1 MELDQFRDVDLVI
14 DYANYSFIEKQFV
27 SQGDYKGRTLTV
39 QVTNNGVVGEVP
51 GLMLSLNWH
60 NEANGLTDL
69 SAFSVLDKANS
80 IYRIEYP
87 QHMMTPGRVVA
98 SIQVIQ
104 DGKVTNLKQF
114 ELTVQKLAGEPVGIV
129 DRAEFSALVAVL
141 ADANEFRTDI
151 DVLNNNKADRNDLN
165 ATNQNVLKLETN
177 KVDKGGN
184 EQVTLEM
191 LAQDVKESMTGG
203 SVAVVGPKGVN
214 TSNIANRAVTPYKT
228 DHVKVGKNLFDPS
241 KVQVGVYYDSL
252 TGEKISNQ
260 SYSTIELDVNA
271 GQYLMFQTGE
281 TLRPFRHIAS
291 YDASD
296 NFIAEKSFNNR
307 GSSTAPWQIP
317 AGVATIRASFVAG
330 YLDIL
335 PYAFY
340 GQSQSEYVPFG
351 FTLRED
357 ISLSDKKISEIGE
370 SEFNGEK
377 LIADKSIPLA
387 KLSSVETGKNIFDK
401 ENYNSGYVEKNGT
414 IVANALLYYTAK
426 IPISLNQSVSVLG
439 RGNKSVHMRK
449 ICAYDKDGNA
459 LSAYGFDKTP
469 DVEFKSTYTNTTPDV
484 THIVVSFS
492 NNMANLGACLPEDL
506 MISYG
511 TVPTNFE
518 EYMLVFAG
526 VGLSEKQ
533 IAQVGVSNNLKGKV
547 IKNAGDSIAAGDGNA
562 NKGYA
567 EIFAEMFGCNCI
579 DYAKGGATITKAL
592 NPTNNICS
600 QIDTIMSDGGSEPD
614 FLLVNGRTND
624 MNSTYVDTFALG
636 TITSGYD
643 TTNLNYDLST
653 FTGSLEYIFAKVRQS
668 WGSVKILF
676 VSVHKM
682 GSRDLVKQETLHNRT
697 LEVCKKW
704 SIDVVNVYDEGELNT
719 NLPSMYKYSNPTEA
733 NPLGDKT
740 HPNQA
745 GYEYAYIPLLKN
757 VIDKHLI

>member
-14 DYANYSFIEKQFV
+14 DRANDSFVQKQFV

-39 QVTNNGVVGEVP
+39 QVTNNGSVGEVP
-51 GLMLSLNWH
+51 GLTLNLNWH
-60 NEANGLTDL
+60 NEASGLTDL
-69 SAFSVLDKANS
+69 TAFSVINKATS
-80 IYRIEYP
+80 VFAIEYP
-87 QHMMTPGRVVA
+87 QHMMTPGKVYA
-98 SIQVIQ
+98 SIQIIQ
-104 DGKVTNLKQF
+104 DGKVTNLKEF
-114 ELTVQKLAGEPVGIV
+114 ELTVQQLAGQAVGIV
-129 DRAEFSALVAVL
+129 GKAEFSALVAIL
-141 ADANEFRTDI
+141 ADSNKFRTDI
-151 DVLNNNKADRNDLN
+151 NTLGIA
-165 ATNQNVLKLETN
+165 

-191 LAQDVKESMTGG
+191 LGQDVKESMTGG

-214 TSNIANRAVTPYKT
+214 TTNIANRAVTPYKT
-228 DHVKVGKNLFDPS
+228 DHVKVGKNLFDPN
-241 KVQVGVYYDSL
+241 KVQLGVYYDSI

-260 SYSTIELDVNA
+260 SYATIELDVIA

-291 YDASD
+291 YNSADGFNAD
-296 NFIAEKSFNNR
+296 KSFNNKD
-307 GSSTAPWQIP
+307 SSTAPWQIP
-317 AGVATIRASFVAG
+317 DGVATIRASFVVG
-330 YLDIL
+330 YLDIQ
-335 PYAFY
+335 PYIFY
-340 GQSQSEYVPFG
+340 GQSQSDYVPFG

-377 LIADKSIPLA
+377 LIADKTVPLVKISTA
-387 KLSSVETGKNIFDK
+387 ETGPNIFDK
-401 ENYNSGYVEKNGT
+401 SNYHSGYVEKNGT
-414 IVANALLYYTAK
+414 VVQNTALYYTVK
-426 IPISLNQSVSVLG
+426 IPISLNQSISVLG

-469 DVEFKSTYTNTTPDV
+469 DVEFKSTYTNATPDV

-492 NNMANLGACLPEDL
+492 NNMANYGACLPEDL

-511 TVPTNFE
+511 GIPQNFE
-518 EYMLVFAG
+518 EHYL
-526 VGLSEKQ
+526 
-533 IAQVGVSNNLKGKV
+533 V
-547 IKNAGDSIAAGDGNA
+547 IKNLGFSTEQKAQLGVNNHLSGKTIANFGDSIAAGDGNA

-567 EIFAEMFGCNCI
+567 EIFAETFGCVCT
-579 DYAKGGATITKAL
+579 DYAKGGATLTKNL
-592 NPTNNICS
+592 NPTNNICT
-600 QIDTIMSDGGSEPD
+600 QIDNTIGDGGNEPD
-614 FLLVNGRTND
+614 FVLINGRTND
-624 MNSTYVDTFALG
+624 MNSSYVDSFSLG
-636 TITSGYD
+636 TITTGYD

-653 FTGSLEYIFAKVRQS
+653 FTGSLEYIFAKIRQS
-668 WGSVKILF
+668 WGSTKIFF

-682 GSRDLVKQETLHNRT
+682 GSRDLGKQETLHNRT

-745 GYEYAYIPLLKN
+745 GYEYAYIPLLKD

>member
-1 MELDQFRDVDLVI
+1 MTMVNFNLDLAKHDNFAKAFTAR
-14 DYANYSFIEKQFV
+14 
-27 SQGDYKGRTLTV
+27 QGD
-39 QVTNNGVVGEVP
+39 
-51 GLMLSLNWH
+51 
-60 NEANGLTDL
+60 
-69 SAFSVLDKANS
+69 
-80 IYRIEYP
+80 
-87 QHMMTPGRVVA
+87 
-98 SIQVIQ
+98 
-104 DGKVTNLKQF
+104 
-114 ELTVQKLAGEPVGIV
+114 AGEQ
-129 DRAEFSALVAVL
+129 F
-141 ADANEFRTDI
+141 
-151 DVLNNNKADRNDLN
+151 
-165 ATNQNVLKLETN
+165 
-177 KVDKGGN
+177 
-184 EQVTLEM
+184 QVTLFDN
-191 LAQDVKESMTGG
+191 QVPYVTSSGDVVSLRVVTPTGKFA
-203 SVAVVGPKGVN
+203 SVAGTIVGNKVTFTLNGQITSEAGYYKRAYVVV
-214 TSNIANRAVTPYKT
+214 SNGSTLRTTQDLVFFSLGNSDINQGQADYYVAELDKLLQQLNEEFDEWLAEREQDYS
-228 DHVKVGKNLFDPS
+228 DILKVGKNLFDPS

-260 SYSTIELDVNA
+260 SYSSIELDVNA

-281 TLRPFRHIAS
+281 RLRPFRHIAS

-317 AGVATIRASFVAG
+317 AGVATIRATFVAS
-330 YLDIL
+330 YLDML

-518 EYMLVFAG
+518 EYMLVLAG

-614 FLLVNGRTND
+614 FLLINGRTND

-668 WGSVKILF
+668 WGDVKILF

-757 VIDKHLI
+757 ALGKHLA

>member
-1 MELDQFRDVDLVI
+1 MVYQRHFWNDYDESKTETQNIEDGAVVTTEKLNEMEVGIDSKSDKTYVDAMLASIAQGGPRELFYSLSALKSKYPTGAEGTYLVFDSNFPEGAHSYI
-14 DYANYSFIEKQFV
+14 WDSFDKV
-27 SQGDYKGRTLTV
+27 
-39 QVTNNGVVGEVP
+39 
-51 GLMLSLNWH
+51 W
-60 NEANGLTDL
+60 TDL
-69 SAFSVLDKANS
+69 GAYQAYVIGDK
-80 IYRIEYP
+80 
-87 QHMMTPGRVVA
+87 
-98 SIQVIQ
+98 
-104 DGKVTNLKQF
+104 
-114 ELTVQKLAGEPVGIV
+114 TV
-129 DRAEFSALVAVL
+129 
-141 ADANEFRTDI
+141 NE
-151 DVLNNNKADRNDLN
+151 
-165 ATNQNVLKLETN
+165 
-177 KVDKGGN
+177 
-184 EQVTLEM
+184 
-191 LAQDVKESMTGG
+191 
-203 SVAVVGPKGVN
+203 
-214 TSNIANRAVTPYKT
+214 YKT
-228 DHVKVGKNLFDPS
+228 TFIGLGKNMFDINRTEA
-241 KVQVGVYYDSL
+241 GVYYDAI
-252 TGEKISNQ
+252 TGEKVLNE
-260 SYSTIELDVNA
+260 SYTTITLNVKP
-271 GQYLMFQTGE
+271 GQYLMIQTGN
-281 TLRPFRHIAS
+281 TLRSFRGIAS
-291 YDASD
+291 YDSAGS
-296 NFIAEKSFNNR
+296 FLSSKSYNNPNR
-307 GSSTAPWQIP
+307 DTSPWLIPVGVSQIK
-317 AGVATIRASFVAG
+317 AYYNTG
-330 YLDIL
+330 YHDLL
-335 PYAFY
+335 PMIFY
-340 GQSQSEYVPFG
+340 GQ
-351 FTLRED
+351 TLADYEPMEFVLDPR
-357 ISLSDKKISEIGE
+357 IRLSDERIREIGE

-414 IVANALLYYTAK
+414 IVANAALYYTTK

-439 RGNKSVHMRK
+439 RGNKRVHMRK

-511 TVPTNFE
+511 AVPTNFE
-518 EYMLVFAG
+518 EYMLVLAG

-567 EIFAEMFGCNCI
+567 EIFAEMFGCVCT

-614 FLLVNGRTND
+614 FLLINGRTND

-668 WGSVKILF
+668 WGDVKILF

-745 GYEYAYIPLLKN
+745 GYEYAYIPLLKD